1 MNLVTRDV
9 IIDLTIERRSTMEEA
24 RGQMT
29 LIVFSND
36 LDKAIAAF
44 ILATGAASA
53 GMHVTMYFTFWGL
66 ALLRKRGHAQ
76 RGKTLIERMF
86 GWMLPE
92 GPRGATLS
100 KMHFLGMG
108 TAMIRRVMRSK
119 KILQLSELMDMAI
132 SQNVRL
138 VACTTSMGIMGITR
152 KELIDGIEVG
162 GVATYLGG
170 ARESSI
176 NLFI

>member
-1 MNLVTRDV
+1 MNPETMGV
-9 IIDLTIERRSTMEEA
+9 IIDLTIEQGSTMEEE
-24 RGQMT
+24 RDQMA

-44 ILATGAASA
+44 ILANGAASA
-53 GMHVTMYFTFWGL
+53 GMHVTLYFTFWGL
-66 ALLRKRGHAQ
+66 ALLRKRGHAR

-86 GWMLPE
+86 GWILPE
-92 GPRGATLS
+92 GPHGATLS

-108 TAMIRRVMRSK
+108 TAMIRRIMRKK
-119 KILQLSELMDMAI
+119 KIPQLSDLMDMAI

-152 KELIDGIEVG
+152 EELIDGIEVG
-162 GVATYLGG
+162 GVATYLGRG
-170 ARESSI
+170 RESSI